1 MYAKGCRLGF
11 VLVVALGSAG
21 CGQDLDIPADPSAET
36 PTVSGTYEWTAT
48 IQGENPGLGLGTIT
62 FAQDGDVVAVTNT
75 THESTADRDLMGS
88 ATFEGNVL
96 VMQMVP
102 RNGETDYSA
111 DVTFRFTADGS
122 RFDVDFTDSNND
134 FGPAF
139 GVRRSGE

>member
-1 MYAKGCRLGF
+1 MYAKGCRMGF
-11 VLVVALGSAG
+11 GLVVALGSAG
-21 CGQDLDIPADPSAET
+21 CGQDLGIPADPSAAT
-36 PTVSGTYEWTAT
+36 PTVSGTYDWTAT
-48 IQGENPGLGLGTIT
+48 IQGASPGLGLGTIT
-62 FAQDGDVVAVTNT
+62 FAQDGDVVTITDT
-75 THESTADRDLMGS
+75 THGNPADRDLMGS

-102 RNGETDYSA
+102 RNGDPDYTA